1 MKTLISRV
9 TFYQYFP
16 GLTII
21 LCVFLGVFT
30 GIQSLT
36 YISIFYW
43 CVFRFDLVPIS
54 LLVCLGTVYDSLC
67 SHFLGE
73 ETFLYLILMS
83 LVYLDHHFLLRTD
96 FSYLWK
102 NISILIIT
110 ITGCKWILAANLSL
124 GFFITWQL
132 FDTCLGI
139 FSFPIFVSLMAPIYS
154 KLSN

>member
-1 MKTLISRV
+1 MKSLINKAS
-9 TFYQYFP
+9 FYQYFP
-16 GLTII
+16 GLSIVLFVLLSI
-21 LCVFLGVFT
+21 FT
-30 GIQSLT
+30 DIQSLA
-36 YISIFYW
+36 YIAIFYW
-43 CVFRFDLVPIS
+43 CIFRFDLVPIS
-54 LLVCLGTVYDSLC
+54 LLMCLGIVYDSLC

-83 LVYLDHHFLLRTD
+83 LVYLDHHFLLRRD

-110 ITGCKWILAANLSL
+110 ITGCKWMLASSLNL
-124 GFFITWQL
+124 GFFIPWQV

-139 FSFPIFVSLMAPIYS
+139 FSFPIFVSLMAPMCS